1 MTQTCVVLVL
11 TAIVAAHAACAPKP
25 KPTVDVVH
33 APRAEHPKDLVVL
46 LRDRD
51 GLVGAAAV
59 SNQLGMTELGAD
71 GAATNVSVTQ
81 APSAAEILTD
91 REIQEIFGE
100 ALSSLP
106 PPPQRFTLH
115 FRFESEELTA
125 ESRARVAD
133 IVAAVQNYPVPEV
146 FVVGH
151 TDTTGAPLKN
161 FQLGLRR
168 AETVRDIL
176 IAASVN
182 ASAIEVISHGEAD
195 PVVHTA
201 DEVFEPRNR
210 RVDITVR

>member
-1 MTQTCVVLVL
+1 MKPTWVVPVL
-11 TAIVAAHAACAPKP
+11 TGIVTAQVACAPKP
-25 KPTVDVVH
+25 KPAVEVVR
-33 APRAEHPKDLVVL
+33 APRAQTPKDLIVL
-46 LRDRD
+46 LRDSD

-59 SNQLGMTELGAD
+59 SNRLGAMDLSAD

-81 APSAAEILTD
+81 APSAPEILTD
-91 REIQEIFGE
+91 REIREIFGE

-125 ESRARVAD
+125 ESRRRVAD
-133 IVAAVQNYPVPEV
+133 IVAAVQNYPAPEV
-146 FVVGH
+146 VVVGH
-151 TDTTGAPLKN
+151 TDTTGASLKN

-168 AETVRDIL
+168 AENVRDIL

-182 ASAIEVISHGEAD
+182 ASAIEVTSNGEAD
-195 PVVHTA
+195 PVVRTA